1 MDADEPDPG
10 RLKVTGVEADTGA
23 FKTPTMR
30 DITRSAPYF
39 HDGSVATL
47 DEAVDAMLGGGWENP
62 YLDSENLKPVELTDE
77 QTADLLAFLE
87 TLEMED
93 RLEQP
98 DAQALGRRSHRLQL
112 GSCPLEELRNV
123 CGQPRLRGS
132 MVE

>member
-98 DAQALGRRSHRLQL
+98 DLPQ
-112 GSCPLEELRNV
+112 E
-123 CGQPRLRGS
+123 
-132 MVE
+132 